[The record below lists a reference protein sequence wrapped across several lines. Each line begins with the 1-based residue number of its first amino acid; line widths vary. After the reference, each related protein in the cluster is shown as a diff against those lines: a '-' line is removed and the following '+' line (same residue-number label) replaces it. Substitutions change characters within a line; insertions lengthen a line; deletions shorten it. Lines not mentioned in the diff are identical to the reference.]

1 MRMNVKSSTIIGMA
15 FLGAA
20 FGTMGAPINA
30 LAQTAPV
37 TSQPMFPS
45 SNTPLSIPEI
55 NATQIMAQCVGTK
68 EERRGLFWS
77 QRVNVP
83 VVSEPCFSANNLLM
97 IYQDS
102 FNPTYGVELR
112 FEIAAAFVEML
123 GEIQNNRTSANALTL
138 PNARHENGRRVSGS
152 ERRSAITQVTTL
164 DEQLS
169 IIDDGIKASGRFSGI
184 SEFITWY
191 EQNKPTCTNTSFG
204 SVTIIGGERRTSFGA
219 CAVNLENPT
228 P

>member
-1 MRMNVKSSTIIGMA
+1 MNVKSSAVIGMA

-20 FGTMGAPINA
+20 FGTIGAPMNA
-30 LAQTAPV
+30 LAQTTPV
-37 TSQPMFPS
+37 MSQPMSLS
-45 SNTPLSIPEI
+45 SNTSLSIPEI
-55 NATQIMAQCVGTK
+55 NVEQIMAQCVSTK

-83 VVSEPCFSANNLLM
+83 VVSEHCFSANNLLM

-102 FNPTYGVELR
+102 FNPTYGTELR

-123 GEIQNNRTSANALTL
+123 GEIQNNRTSAHALTL
-138 PNARHENGRRVSGS
+138 PNARHEDGRIVSGS
-152 ERRSAITQVTTL
+152 ERRSAIAQVTTL
-164 DEQLS
+164 DEQLN

-184 SEFITWY
+184 SEFLTWY
-191 EQNKPTCTNTSFG
+191 EQNKPTCANTSFG
-204 SVTIIGGERRTSFGA
+204 SVITIGDERRVSFGA
-219 CAVNLENPT
+219 CPINLASPA